1 MRKPFTMLAVV
12 IFVVVALVH
21 VLRAVFQWEVTINH
35 VQIPMWASIVGAI
48 VAGGLAVMV
57 RREASTPI
65 ASKRPPVSL

>member
-1 MRKPFTMLAVV
+1 MRKPFTMLAVG
-12 IFVVVALVH
+12 IFVVAVIH
-21 VLRAVFQWEVTINH
+21 VLRIVFQWVVTINN
-35 VQIPMWASIVGAI
+35 VQVPMWASIVGAI